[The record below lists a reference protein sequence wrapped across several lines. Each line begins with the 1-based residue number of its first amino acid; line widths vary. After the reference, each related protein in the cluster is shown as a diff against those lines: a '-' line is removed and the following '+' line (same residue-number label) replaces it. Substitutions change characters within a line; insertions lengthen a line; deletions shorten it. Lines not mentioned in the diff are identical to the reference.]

1 MSFKNK
7 RQSQI
12 VGILQYAYF
21 SLLHFT
27 RWGKVALGGAKNV
40 SQRLL
45 RMSQF
50 LLRTSLCL
58 LGGARRG

>member
-1 MSFKNK
+1 
-7 RQSQI
+7 
-12 VGILQYAYF
+12 
-21 SLLHFT
+21 
-27 RWGKVALGGAKNV
+27 VALGGTKNV
-40 SQRLL
+40 TQCLL